1 MSPLE
6 LSDLPTATSASNNDK
21 MLIRKGLTDYQIA
34 VRYIREI
41 NIDALDPIEGGYAV
55 ATDILMISRNVPTP
69 PSMIP
74 TPTNFQIRFSQ
85 VGFVKGTRMW
95 FYQPNAP
102 VGWSIVPDTGDKL
115 VACQDAS
122 NNYNGV
128 ASAGTSGGQWQQGDV
143 DGVTGKGLNL
153 NQIPNHYH
161 GVGAS
166 LGSLDFGHSANA
178 RYGNTNTASF
188 LSKGITGATT
198 SPTAN
203 PTWNAGS
210 CGPHNHGDSWRPLA
224 NVGIICNKDT

>member
-6 LSDLPTATSASNNDK
+6 LSDLPVATSAADNDVT
-21 MLIRKGLTDYQIA
+21 LLRKGLTDYQCA
-34 VRYIREI
+34 VRLIRQI
-41 NIDALDPIEGGYAV
+41 NIAALNSLPGGAAV
-55 ATDILMISRNVPTP
+55 ATDLLIISRNISGN
-69 PSMIP
+69 PS
-74 TPTNFQIRFSQ
+74 NFQIQFSQ

-95 FYQPNAP
+95 FYQPDKP
-102 VGWSIVPDTGDKL
+102 IGWSIVPNTGDKL
-115 VACQDAS
+115 IACQDTS
-122 NNYNGV
+122 TNYNGV
-128 ASAGTSGGQWQQGDV
+128 ASAGSQGGQWLQKDV
-143 DGVTGKGLNL
+143 DGVDGKGLNL

-166 LGSLDFGHSANA
+166 LGSLDFGQSANA

-203 PTWNAGS
+203 PTWNEGS

-224 NVGIICNKDT
+224 NVGIVCNKDS